1 MRNRK
6 SEETGGSKSRLAK
19 AAGAEPFGQV
29 RDEKCKIGA
38 KHMSKSQKSK
48 KLAGSGCLDV
58 QIYCSSVAWQAQ
70 GIVRLAKVGKKCGVP
85 LQPPLHYIP
94 FHSTSLD
101 YTALRC
107 ISLHLQATTTS
118 YNYKLQLQAT
128 SYNLQATTIYT
139 TLHSLQLQPH
149 YTHYNYNYN

>member
-70 GIVRLAKVGKKCGVP
+70 GIVRLAKVGKMWGSATTTTT
-85 LQPPLHYIP
+85 LHSIP
-94 FHSTSLD
+94 FHFTRLHCTSLHF
-101 YTALRC
+101 
-107 ISLHLQATTTS
+107 ITTTS